1 MVVVVV
7 LLLFETVP
15 DVDVLL
21 NPYETLEFVRL
32 AFPPVETVVELL
44 PEFRLLPVEY
54 VVVVVVVSD

>member
-15 DVDVLL
+15 DVEVLL
-21 NPYETLEFVRL
+21 NPYERLGFVRL

-44 PEFRLLPVEY
+44 PELRLLPVVY